1 MSYKIL
7 TRESVLEYV
16 RGHPLFDTVFDPGV
30 ALESE
35 EIGDGNLNLVFR
47 VLERGGE
54 RSVLVKQALP
64 YLRVAGEGWPLSKAR
79 AGFEARALEQQ
90 HRAAPG
96 RVPRPLWFDEEM
108 AVNAME
114 DLRGYVVIRAP
125 MVARVQFP
133 ELGYTVGR
141 FLANTLFATSDFALP
156 SAEKKW
162 LSAQFSNLELC
173 ELSEAL
179 IFTEPF
185 YAALSRNRYSS
196 ALEATVQSLWA
207 DAGLRA
213 QVAHLKLRFMTYT
226 QALLHGDLHTG
237 SLMATLPDA
246 QGQCDIRVIDPEF
259 AFFGP
264 MGFDVG
270 LFFAN
275 LLLNAVAQGGHA
287 PDLLERQTY
296 RRYLLEQLA
305 LCWRSFESGFLERFK
320 AATSPSWLE
329 PEFQKSFLHSVF
341 QDSMGYAGCEMIR
354 RTIGFAHVLDLDSIP
369 DELERIRAER
379 KALELGRALIG
390 AHRDIESI
398 AALERLLLNHLQLEH
413 LQLENVS
420 HEVSP

>member
-1 MSYKIL
+1 MPYHIL

-16 RGHPLFDTVFDPGV
+16 RGHPLFDTAFNPGA

-96 RVPRPLWFDEEM
+96 RVPRPVWFDEEM

-114 DLRGYVVIRAP
+114 DLRFHTVMRAP

-156 SAEKKW
+156 SAEKKR
-162 LSAQFSNLELC
+162 LSAQFLNLELC

-185 YAALSRNRYSS
+185 YVAPSRNRYSP
-196 ALEATVQSLWA
+196 ALELEVGQLHRDTE
-207 DAGLRA
+207 LRSR
-213 QVAHLKLRFMTYT
+213 VAHLKYRFMTQA

-237 SLMATLPDA
+237 SLMATLPDTNQADARA
-246 QGQCDIRVIDPEF
+246 QGDIRIIDPEF

-270 LFFAN
+270 LFMAN

-287 PDLLERQTY
+287 PDLLERQNY
-296 RRYLLEQLA
+296 RAYLLKQL
-305 LCWRSFESGFLERFK
+305 LECWRSFESGFLTRFET
-320 AATSPSWLE
+320 ARSPSWLE
-329 PEFQKSFLHSVF
+329 PEFQKSFLNSVF
-341 QDSMGYAGCEMIR
+341 QDSVGFAGCEMIR
-354 RTIGFAHVLDLDSIP
+354 RTIGFAHVLDLESIP
-369 DELERIRAER
+369 DPLERVKAER
-379 KALELGRALIG
+379 GALELGRALIRS
-390 AHRDIESI
+390 HQKIESI
-398 AALERLLLNHLQLEH
+398 RALERILLEH
-413 LQLENVS
+413 LSLEHS
-420 HEVSP
+420 AHEVSP